1 MRTLLHYSKLWL
13 ACARYSIVRTMM
25 FRGDFFMWSLVEL
38 FWMGVS
44 LLLVGVIYQH
54 TDSIAG
60 WNQWEM
66 TLLVGTSLLIQRLL
80 MGFFWSNLFE
90 MGRNVRT
97 GAFDFFIAQ
106 PGQLLFMVST
116 RRIDLDGFFNV
127 PIAIAVIVYSARQL
141 HLDPTAL
148 QVTLFVLFILCGLI
162 IHYSTL
168 LMIISL
174 VFWLQSAKG
183 IEGGYFSLNEFSRLP
198 RQALRGVAAI
208 VFVYLLPVA
217 VVTNVPAQTL
227 LHGVGFAESAW
238 LLGVTVLWLAIGVTV
253 FQRGIRRYTSAS
265 S

>member
-1 MRTLLHYSKLWL
+1 M
-13 ACARYSIVRTMM
+13 
-25 FRGDFFMWSLVEL
+25 
-38 FWMGVS
+38 
-44 LLLVGVIYQH
+44 
-54 TDSIAG
+54 
-60 WNQWEM
+60 N
-66 TLLVGTSLLIQRLL
+66 
-80 MGFFWSNLFE
+80 
-90 MGRNVRT
+90 
-97 GAFDFFIAQ
+97 
-106 PGQLLFMVST
+106 
-116 RRIDLDGFFNV
+116 
-127 PIAIAVIVYSARQL
+127 
-141 HLDPTAL
+141 LDPTAL

-198 RQALRGVAAI
+198 RQALRGVAAV

-227 LHGVGFAESAW
+227 LHGVGLTESAW
-238 LLGVTVLWLAIGVTV
+238 LVGVTLLWLAIGVTV